1 MRVSERVTWGG
12 FSNSIC
18 ASLQLFPRFLRF
30 CFILSL
36 LWRFPYTLRP
46 RSTGNDR
53 KLGAHLGLLEFP
65 DDSFDPPFG
74 IAGSAN
80 EIILDAGW
88 NFALGSQLGESVFHP
103 TGLTYFRDRLIE
115 HEQSRLVFA
124 EILEGLVEARLVER
138 RGKQR
143 EDETQMLGRT

>member
-36 LWRFPYTLRP
+36 LWRFPYTLLP
-46 RSTGNDR
+46 PSTGNDR
-53 KLGAHLGLLEFP
+53 KPGAHFGLLEFP

-80 EIILDAGW
+80 EIILEADLGLATIAGL
-88 NFALGSQLGESVFHP
+88 AQAMRP
-103 TGLTYFRDRLIE
+103 Y
-115 HEQSRLVFA
+115 
-124 EILEGLVEARLVER
+124 
-138 RGKQR
+138 
-143 EDETQMLGRT
+143 